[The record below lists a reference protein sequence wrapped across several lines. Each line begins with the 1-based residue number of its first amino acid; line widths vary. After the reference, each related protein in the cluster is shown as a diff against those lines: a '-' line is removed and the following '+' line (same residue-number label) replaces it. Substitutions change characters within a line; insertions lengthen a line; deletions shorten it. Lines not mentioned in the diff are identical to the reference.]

1 MTRLRELQKKHNVI
15 GDVRGLGLYV
25 GIEFVLDDTLTPA
38 TQLAKD
44 VKDQLKDRFILTG
57 QISDLILS
65 LFSWLIG
72 LFLGIDGPHQNVL
85 RIKPP
90 ICFNIENAEEV
101 VKNIDEILSQ
111 MI

>member
-1 MTRLRELQKKHNVI
+1 
-15 GDVRGLGLYV
+15 
-25 GIEFVLDDTLTPA
+25 LTPA

-44 VKDQLKDRFILTG
+44 VKDQLKDRFILT
-57 QISDLILS
+57 
-65 LFSWLIG
+65 
-72 LFLGIDGPHQNVL
+72 GIDGPHQNVL